1 MLPWER
7 IDYDISGRICQRKFV
22 CWAGNCACGLSAQS
36 GIVAAIFCAISQVRT
51 LRKMKIL
58 PYKSTQEG
66 VEALERTLQAIS
78 PLVRVKRDEAGL
90 YVISREGYVELD
102 PVTSHMESYLMFA
115 VMNQGYALD
124 VTG

>member
-1 MLPWER
+1 MHSRQALLAEACLSPWWLYVWF
-7 IDYDISGRICQRKFV
+7 IFSVVNCSSYFLYLSGENF
-22 CWAGNCACGLSAQS
+22 
-36 GIVAAIFCAISQVRT
+36 T
-51 LRKMKIL
+51 EMKIL
-58 PYKSTQEG
+58 PYMSTQEG
-66 VEALERTLQAIS
+66 VAALERTLQAIS